1 MYTQSLTYF
10 KPEDTD
16 LASESYLRSLSPDN
30 VFSTTLIYT
39 WIYTQY
45 SFRFEVAYV
54 CLTISTS
61 KPIPLNH
68 LFAFPACFKKPY
80 ILGVSDEI
88 SQHLLS
94 L

>member
-1 MYTQSLTYF
+1 MCIQFLISF
-10 KPEDTD
+10 KQEDSKPATESH
-16 LASESYLRSLSPDN
+16 LASPSPNNASCHTHSYVQN
-30 VFSTTLIYT
+30 A
-39 WIYTQY
+39 QY
-45 SFRFEVAYV
+45 SFRFQVADV
-54 CLTISTS
+54 SITISTS

>member
-10 KPEDTD
+10 KPEDTE
-16 LASESYLRSLSPDN
+16 LAAESYLRSLSPDH
-30 VFSTTLIYT
+30 VSSTTLIYT
-39 WIYTQY
+39 WIYTHY
-45 SFRFEVAYV
+45 SFRSDAAYV
-54 CLTISTS
+54 CITISTS